1 MKSLSRIRLFMTPWT
16 VAYQAPPSMEFSRQ
30 EYWNGLPFPSPGY
43 LPKSGIESGFPA
55 LREDALLSEPPGK
68 PLCLLPFPAAALPRS
83 SWGSALC
90 IFGTKDPGAGGVIHS
105 IAEPTGS
112 FTMLWGPAEEGAADA
127 STPPGGGREMQPGAK
142 DFCNS
147 FPIGKNH
154 YFATWFVPGT
164 PVFLLGESQGRG
176 SLVGCRLWGRTES
189 DTTEVT

>member
-1 MKSLSRIRLFMTPWT
+1 MGCHFLLQDI
-16 VAYQAPPSMEFSRQ
+16 
-30 EYWNGLPFPSPGY
+30 FPNQGSNP
-43 LPKSGIESGFPA
+43 GFPHCGKTLYCLSHQGSRSA
-55 LREDALLSEPPGK
+55 FSHSQQRPYPGPPGVLLSAFLEPRIQ
-68 PLCLLPFPAAALPRS
+68 AREES
-83 SWGSALC
+83 
-90 IFGTKDPGAGGVIHS
+90 IHS